1 VISANRLALP
11 AVVLTMA
18 AASVGGWL
26 GVQYGLDHAPTGANL
41 NHLLHN
47 QLRLTDDQRSQLAAM
62 ESAYA
67 AERRT
72 LDQQAR
78 AANRELASAIVS
90 ERDFGPQAEQAI
102 DRFSAARKA
111 LRIAT
116 VKHIIAMR
124 GVLTAQQARRYDAT
138 VRAALSSESP

>member
-1 VISANRLALP
+1 MTLV
-11 AVVLTMA
+11 

-26 GVQYGLDHAPTGANL
+26 GVQYGLAHAQTGANL
-41 NHLLHN
+41 NHLLHHEL
-47 QLRLTDDQRSQLAAM
+47 QLTTDQRHQLAAM

-72 LDQQAR
+72 LDQEAR

-90 ERDFGPQAEQAI
+90 EHDYGPQTEQAI

-116 VKHIIAMR
+116 VKHVIAMR
-124 GVLTAQQARRYDAT
+124 GVLTAQQARQYDAA
-138 VRAALSSESP
+138 VRAALSSGSP